1 MKEGG
6 NVMTDVI
13 IIHSIHG
20 NAKNHWYEWLKHNL
34 TLEGYYV
41 QLFNLH
47 SSDNT
52 NINNWL
58 TEMNAQLEVRQK
70 DTYFVTH
77 GFGSIAALKY
87 IEQLDQQIEGFFSI
101 SGFKEDA
108 QDIDENINLEGIHID
123 YENVKSKV
131 DHFYGLTSKDD
142 RYVSY
147 QETKKLMD
155 TLGGHLKIV
164 EHGGH
169 FLEEEGFT
177 TFTALQNKMQ
187 GYMTR

>member
-1 MKEGG
+1 MKEGKCYDRCYYHPF
-6 NVMTDVI
+6 N
-13 IIHSIHG
+13 SWKC
-20 NAKNHWYEWLKHNL
+20 KNHWYEWLKHNL

-147 QETKKLMD
+147 QETKLMD
-155 TLGGHLKIV
+155 TLGGHLKMV
-164 EHGGH
+164 T
-169 FLEEEGFT
+169 LEEEGLLH
-177 TFTALQNKMQ
+177 LQHFKTKCK
-187 GYMTR
+187 GI

>member
-1 MKEGG
+1 
-6 NVMTDVI
+6 MTDVI

-70 DTYFVTH
+70 
-77 GFGSIAALKY
+77 
-87 IEQLDQQIEGFFSI
+87 
-101 SGFKEDA
+101 
-108 QDIDENINLEGIHID
+108 IHTL
-123 YENVKSKV
+123 S
-131 DHFYGLTSKDD
+131 H
-142 RYVSY
+142 
-147 QETKKLMD
+147 MD
-155 TLGGHLKIV
+155 SVQSLH
-164 EHGGH
+164 
-169 FLEEEGFT
+169 
-177 TFTALQNKMQ
+177 
-187 GYMTR
+187 

>member
-1 MKEGG
+1 M
-6 NVMTDVI
+6 D
-13 IIHSIHG
+13 S
-20 NAKNHWYEWLKHNL
+20 
-34 TLEGYYV
+34 
-41 QLFNLH
+41 
-47 SSDNT
+47 
-52 NINNWL
+52 
-58 TEMNAQLEVRQK
+58 
-70 DTYFVTH
+70 
-77 GFGSIAALKY
+77 GSIAALKY

-147 QETKKLMD
+147 QETKTYGYIRRPFKNCRTRWSL
-155 TLGGHLKIV
+155 
-164 EHGGH
+164 
-169 FLEEEGFT
+169 FRRRGFT

>member
-1 MKEGG
+1 M
-6 NVMTDVI
+6 
-13 IIHSIHG
+13 
-20 NAKNHWYEWLKHNL
+20 
-34 TLEGYYV
+34 
-41 QLFNLH
+41 FNLH

-147 QETKKLMD
+147 QETKTYGYIRRPFKNCRTRWSLFRRRGLYYIYSTSKQNARVYDTINCHNVGRSDCFGNDKLNAFSR
-155 TLGGHLKIV
+155 T
-164 EHGGH
+164 
-169 FLEEEGFT
+169 
-177 TFTALQNKMQ
+177 
-187 GYMTR
+187 

>member
-1 MKEGG
+1 
-6 NVMTDVI
+6 MTDVI

-20 NAKNHWYEWLKHNL
+20 NAKNHWYEWLKQNL

-77 GFGSIAALKY
+77 GFGSIAALIY